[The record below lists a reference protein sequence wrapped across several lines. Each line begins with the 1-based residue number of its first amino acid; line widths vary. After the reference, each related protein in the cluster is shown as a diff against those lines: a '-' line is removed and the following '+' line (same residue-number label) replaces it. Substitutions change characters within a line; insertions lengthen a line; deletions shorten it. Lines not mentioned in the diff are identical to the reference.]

1 MDIDPRFAWVAEG
14 PARLNRRAIPDIP
27 VTDQDGRRHDFY
39 TDLVRGRLVMIAFTS
54 ITHDAHYPCTPK
66 LAQVRAHLDRGPAA
80 MAELYTITLD
90 PEADGAAAWS
100 AYARAAGAGRGWRFL
115 RASADDVEA
124 LRGALFVHRARDA
137 SAARV
142 MRRRDAILGL
152 RPERA
157 VMDCSLGMLR
167 YGDEGKDIWGGA
179 PVRADARA
187 IAERL
192 EWLASACVARPA
204 GRRRAGPFAQ
214 IVA

>member
-1 MDIDPRFAWVAEG
+1 MDIDPRFAWSPEG
-14 PARLNRRAIPDIP
+14 ASRLNRRAIPDIP
-27 VTDQDGRRHDFY
+27 VTDQDGRRLNFY
-39 TDLVRGRLVMIAFTS
+39 TDLARGRLLMIAFTS
-54 ITHDAHYPCTPK
+54 IRHDAHYPCTPR

-90 PEADGAAAWS
+90 PVKDDAAAWS

-124 LRGALFVHRARDA
+124 LRGALFVHRARDEN
-137 SAARV
+137 AARV

-157 VMDCSLGMLR
+157 VMDCSLGLLR
-167 YGDEGKDIWGGA
+167 YGDEGRDIWGGA

-187 IAERL
+187 IADRL
-192 EWLASACVARPA
+192 EWLVSACASRPA
-204 GRRRAGPFAQ
+204 GRRRAGPAAQ